1 MVARNFQADYQRP
14 VGNGPPRIVALLEY
28 RFLELI
34 GPLAYPPSVV
44 ARHFF
49 FTFFLL
55 SLPLFLPL
63 LRRFLPSTML
73 PWGFR
78 RPSPGRG
85 KITRV
90 RQGRIPRFRLGSVIY
105 SELQRDLSCS
115 LRFLPLSFS
124 LSVVFLLIPPPSSFQ
139 FLPTPFSN
147 FFSFSLFLLSS
158 SLGFPSLSTFIS
170 SFSQSARSPSCSY
183 FSSSVCISSSPPTS
197 PVHPLFNSRFSPSPS
212 PPPQFF
218 FFPPRGG
225 RQQRGRFRYLY
236 GGEERGGLAEEKPAA
251 PRWNTRRRC
260 AGTRPG
266 NFRNASFESGVI
278 GWVMAGR
285 KRWGW
290 EAKVSLVCGQALRS
304 KVTINPLSAVDSYSA
319 SIQWNVSVD
328 YMYLGYV

>member
-158 SLGFPSLSTFIS
+158 PLGFPSLSRLSFRLSLSLLVPLLAPTFLP
-170 SFSQSARSPSCSY
+170 RYVSPLRPLLLPSILCLILGFLLLPPLPPN
-183 FSSSVCISSSPPTS
+183 FSSSLHEEGDSSEGGLDIYTGAKREAWPRK
-197 PVHPLFNSRFSPSPS
+197 NRR
-212 PPPQFF
+212 
-218 FFPPRGG
+218 PRGEIRDDDAPG
-225 RQQRGRFRYLY
+225 RD
-236 GGEERGGLAEEKPAA
+236 PA
-251 PRWNTRRRC
+251 T
-260 AGTRPG
+260 
-266 NFRNASFESGVI
+266 FEMPPSRV
-278 GWVMAGR
+278 A
-285 KRWGW
+285 
-290 EAKVSLVCGQALRS
+290 
-304 KVTINPLSAVDSYSA
+304 
-319 SIQWNVSVD
+319 
-328 YMYLGYV
+328 